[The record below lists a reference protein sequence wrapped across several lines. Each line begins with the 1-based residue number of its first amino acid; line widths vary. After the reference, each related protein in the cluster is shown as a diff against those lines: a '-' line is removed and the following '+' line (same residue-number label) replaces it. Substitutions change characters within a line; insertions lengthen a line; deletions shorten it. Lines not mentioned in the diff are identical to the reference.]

1 MYEVRRLRLLAQL
14 AEHGT
19 IAATARVCSLTPS
32 AVSQQ
37 LALLEREVGT
47 PLLLRSGRRL
57 VLTEAARSLVERT
70 EKILELLEEARADVA
85 EHASGVRGVLTLA
98 AFPTAAR
105 ALVPGAIARCRT
117 DHPDL
122 RVRLLEEQ
130 TSEAVSGLKSGAID
144 LALICEYNLLPRV
157 RDAGVE
163 VLPLMEEPMLAA
175 LPSGL
180 RDGVGPLDLA
190 ELADLPWIA
199 AHRDDELR
207 KMLESACGI
216 AGFTPEL
223 DFTSSDYTVI
233 FALVQAGLGVSLV
246 PRLSLES
253 MSTDIQLRE
262 IAEPE
267 LSRIVSVAVRAGSR
281 RNPPI
286 ATVLR
291 VLREV
296 TADVAGIR
304 A

>member
-47 PLLLRSGRRL
+47 PLLVRNGRRL
-57 VLTEAARSLVERT
+57 VLTEAARSLVGRT

-105 ALVPGAIARCRT
+105 ALVPGAIARCRA

-130 TSEAVSGLKSGAID
+130 TSEAVSDLKAGAID

-163 VLPLMEEPMLAA
+163 VLPLIEEPMLAA

-180 RDGVGPLDLA
+180 RDGVGPLALA

-207 KMLESACGI
+207 AMLESACGI

-223 DFTSSDYTVI
+223 DFTSADYTVI

-281 RNPPI
+281 RSPPI

-291 VLREV
+291 ALREV
-296 TADVAGIR
+296 TADVAR
-304 A
+304 TE